1 MGKDGEGGWRRVIEV
16 GAVVEWLS
24 ERKGRER
31 RGGEGEERT
40 GWVTVVLRVGGFES
54 SRGEDFLFILLYFIF
69 FLSPRHFD
77 IVWAPALM
85 EIVTPRSVL
94 MPVNVYPDAH
104 DFLLYFPLDR
114 RRQYPVFELP
124 HVLVRLL
131 R

>member
-1 MGKDGEGGWRRVIEV
+1 M
-16 GAVVEWLS
+16 
-24 ERKGRER
+24 
-31 RGGEGEERT
+31 
-40 GWVTVVLRVGGFES
+40 TVVLRVGGFES
-54 SRGEDFLFILLYFIF
+54 SRGEDFLVILLYFIF

-104 DFLLYFPLDR
+104 DSLLYFPLDR
-114 RRQYPVFELP
+114 RRQYPVFEFP